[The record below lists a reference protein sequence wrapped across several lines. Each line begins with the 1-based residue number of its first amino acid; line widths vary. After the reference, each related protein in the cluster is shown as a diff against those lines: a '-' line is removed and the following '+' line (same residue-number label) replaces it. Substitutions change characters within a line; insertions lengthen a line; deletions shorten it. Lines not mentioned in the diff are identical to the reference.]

1 MPRDPWVS
9 EWANPTGAISRRPAA
24 EHIGGGGATRGT
36 ETSKY
41 PEEEKSNEIPRVVAS
56 ERGRGQTGALATAAG
71 VVGPPNMAVRKA
83 RGSGTAWEGR
93 RDRVTAPY
101 AKPRA
106 LPGGSRVPPD
116 T

>member
-1 MPRDPWVS
+1 MACDPRVS
-9 EWANPTGAISRRPAA
+9 EWENPARGRPAPPGA
-24 EHIGGGGATRGT
+24 ELIGARGATGGT